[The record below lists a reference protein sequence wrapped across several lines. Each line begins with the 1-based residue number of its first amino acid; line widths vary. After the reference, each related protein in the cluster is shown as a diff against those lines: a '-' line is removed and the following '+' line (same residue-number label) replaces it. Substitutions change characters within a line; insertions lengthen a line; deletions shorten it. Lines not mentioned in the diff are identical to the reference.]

1 MLNNIAIVK
10 ILKCYHFD
18 FSSKIKVIL
27 LVLLCMAD
35 ALPIALGVHLFSIG
49 PSFTNTFE
57 TYKSFSLKLK
67 LCFAFATAE
76 LSNFKTGSADFL
88 LIKPRLVLASLTAMP
103 LITSMTN
110 LTFLGAT
117 LKFFK
122 CA

>member
-1 MLNNIAIVK
+1 MLNR
-10 ILKCYHFD
+10 YYFD

-35 ALPIALGVHLFSIG
+35 ALPMALGVHLFSIG
-49 PSFTNTFE
+49 PSFTKTFE
-57 TYKSFSLKLK
+57 TYKLFSFKLK

-76 LSNFKTGSADFL
+76 LSSFKTGSADFL
-88 LIKPRLVLASLTAMP
+88 LINPRLILASLTTMP
-103 LITSMTN
+103 LITSITS
-110 LTFLGAT
+110 LTFLGET